1 MFGDV
6 LIVFLVRALIQMV
19 RSRRAK
25 SWPVVAGKVTTA
37 QRRIGSIG
45 CMVVDLTY
53 QYRVDGELYTGTH
66 AEPFLWAG
74 SAKNYLE
81 QCAPGSKLIVR
92 VRPGVPAASFVRDRD
107 LYFHAHGYRL
117 ES

>member
-6 LIVFLVRALIQMV
+6 LIAFLVRALIQTV
-19 RSRRAK
+19 RSQLAK
-25 SWPVVAGKVTTA
+25 SWPIVKGGVTTA
-37 QRRIGSIG
+37 QERRGAFG

-53 QYRVDGELYTGTH
+53 KYRVEGELYTGMH
-66 AEPFLWAG
+66 AEPFLWVG
-74 SAKNYLE
+74 SAKSYLE
-81 QCAPGSKLIVR
+81 QCAPGSELIVR
-92 VRPGVPAASFVRDRD
+92 VKPGVPGASFVRDRD